1 MNSGGNPKRLS
12 AILAADVVGY
22 TRLMEQ
28 DSEGTVAAWQLA
40 RREIIDPG
48 IARHNGRIVKHTG
61 DGFLTEFSTV
71 QDAVQCAVEMQQALT
86 AGSLDFRMG
95 IHLGDII
102 DDGEDIHGEG
112 VNIAARIESLATPG
126 GIFISASVHE
136 QVRNRLDHPY
146 EDMGE
151 HEVKHVS
158 APVRVY
164 SVGLGDVGPGK
175 TGAEP
180 EAEVFALPDKPSIAV
195 LPFDNMSG
203 DVEQEYFADGMTE
216 DIITDLSKASGLFV
230 IARNSSFAYKGQSP
244 DIRQVCRELGVRFVL
259 EGSVRK
265 AGNRVRITAQLIEGS
280 DGGHLWAERYDRD
293 LEDIF
298 AVQDEVTRE
307 IVSALQVELTPAEEV
322 GREGRRKVNPE
333 AFDYFYRARR
343 LIIGFAPEAMSEAR
357 KLLERA
363 IEIDPDF
370 ASAYAMLSLVLNA
383 NYLNRWNDWTE
394 ETPDQALAMAQRACE
409 IDPNDGTSFFA
420 LALSQIWRGQL
431 AEAEISARRS
441 IELKPNSYD
450 GLGAL
455 GQVYDFQGEHE
466 MAEDLFQQAY
476 RHDPH
481 FDLSLLLLGR
491 AQFALGRDDDA
502 EANFKRRLFY
512 SPKSDTTH
520 AYLAALYGATGRLD
534 EAREVWQKLMEINP
548 DFDAARI
555 RTTLPYQTSTWF
567 DRFYGGLEKAGLP
580 A

>member
-1 MNSGGNPKRLS
+1 MTRNDRRL
-12 AILAADVVGY
+12 AAVLAADVVGY

-40 RREIIDPG
+40 RGEIIDPT
-48 IARHNGRIVKHTG
+48 IADHAGRIVKHTG
-61 DGFLTEFSTV
+61 DGFLSEFSTV
-71 QDAVQCAVEMQQALT
+71 QDAVQCAVEMQQALA
-86 AGSLDFRMG
+86 AGKLDFRMG

-151 HEVKHVS
+151 HEVKHFS

-164 SVGLGDVGPGK
+164 SVGLACAPPG
-175 TGAEP
+175 ES
-180 EAEVFALPDKPSIAV
+180 EAGVFALPDKPSIAV

-203 DVEQEYFADGMTE
+203 DAEQEYFADGMTE

-244 DIRQVCRELGVRFVL
+244 DIRQVCRELGVRHVL

-265 AGNRVRITAQLIEGS
+265 AGKRVRISAQLIEGS
-280 DGGHLWAERYDRD
+280 GGGHIWAERYDRD

-307 IVSALQVELTPAEEV
+307 IVSALQVELTPAEQV

-333 AFDYFYRARR
+333 AFDFLYRGRQS
-343 LIIGFAPEAMSEAR
+343 LIKFTPEALSEAR
-357 KLLERA
+357 KMLEQA
-363 IEIDPDF
+363 IGIDPEF
-370 ASAYAMLSLVLNA
+370 ASAYAVLSLILNA
-383 NYLNRWNDWTE
+383 NYLNHWNDWTE
-394 ETPDQALAMAQRACE
+394 DTPDQALAMAQRACA
-409 IDPNDGTSFFA
+409 IDPGDGTSFFA
-420 LALSQIWRGQL
+420 LALCQIWRGQL
-431 AEAEISARRS
+431 AEAEASAKRS
-441 IELKPNSYD
+441 LVLKPNSYD

-466 MAEDLFQQAY
+466 KAVDLFQQAY
-476 RHDPH
+476 RQDPH
-481 FDLSLLLLGR
+481 FDMSLLLAGR
-491 AQFALGRDDDA
+491 AQFALGRDDEA
-502 EANFKRRLFY
+502 EANFRRRLVHT
-512 SPKSDTTH
+512 PKSDTTH

-534 EAREVWQKLMEINP
+534 EARQTWQALMELNP

-555 RTTLPYQTSTWF
+555 RKTLPYQTSTWF
-567 DRFYGGLEKAGLP
+567 DRFYGGLENAGLP